1 MNNYN
6 EGFVNSGLRMGGT
19 TGSAGAAEMSLKER
33 EEAAEAKR
41 ALRMKQRQLIDAEE
55 DAVEEKMKNKLR
67 EDIIKKERL
76 I

>member
-1 MNNYN
+1 MNNTN
-6 EGFVNSGLRMGGT
+6 EAFINSALRMGGT
-19 TGSAGAAEMSLKER
+19 MGSTGTAEMSLKER

-41 ALRMKQRQLIDAEE
+41 ALRTKQRQLLDAEE